1 MFLNKIEL
9 VNVDLSDTV
18 PESSVCHPKW
28 WVDKRFTQVK
38 KFTPVPF
45 LDTVV
50 KTIPGVV
57 STTGYTITDSMFR
70 YEVKVC
76 FGKWEDYTNYSTIE
90 YDCNLLDDYF
100 IIYNEMYYDFE
111 ITDDFM
117 PEIVRASLR
126 KNDKPYGF
134 GNGDNY
140 GTQDNQLNFKI
151 YSLEDLEDFKQHITG
166 TIKTL
171 QKQLKDNI
179 KIHEIL
185 HNGDFKTNMTKLNE
199 QQKELTLAKKNL
211 VSKTAKSVMNL
222 IKLGDDFNG

>member
-9 VNVDLSDTV
+9 VNVDLRDTV

-28 WVDKRFTQVK
+28 WDGK
-38 KFTPVPF
+38 KFTPIPF
-45 LDTVV
+45 IDTVI
-50 KTIPGVV
+50 KTIPGVEM
-57 STTGYTITDSMFR
+57 TTGYSITDSIFR
-70 YEVKVC
+70 YKIKVWC
-76 FGKWEDYTNYSTIE
+76 GEWGDYTNYSTIE
-90 YDCNLLDDYF
+90 YDCNMNEDYF
-100 IIYNEMYYDFE
+100 LIYNEMYYDFE

-117 PEIVRASLR
+117 PEVVRASLR

-134 GNGDNY
+134 CDGENY
-140 GTQDNQLNFKI
+140 MTQGNQLNYNI
-151 YSLEDLEDFKQHITG
+151 YSLEDLEDFKQHVIG
-166 TIKTL
+166 TINTL

-185 HNGDFKTNMTKLNE
+185 HTGDFKTNMTKLNE

>member
-1 MFLNKIEL
+1 MFFNKIEL
-9 VNVDLSDTV
+9 VNVDLIDTV

-28 WVDKRFTQVK
+28 WEGK

-45 LDTVV
+45 LDTVI
-50 KTIPGVV
+50 KTIPGVID
-57 STTGYTITDSMFR
+57 TTGYRITDSIFR
-70 YEVKVC
+70 YEIKVC
-76 FGKWEDYTNYSTIE
+76 CGEWGDYTNYSSIE
-90 YDCNLLDDYF
+90 YDCNMDDDYF

-117 PEIVRASLR
+117 PEVVRASLR

-134 GNGDNY
+134 GCDSY
-140 GTQDNQLNFKI
+140 MTQGNQLNYKI
-151 YSLEDLEDFKQHITG
+151 YSLEDLEDFKQHVIG
-166 TIKTL
+166 TINTL

-185 HNGDFKTNMTKLNE
+185 HTGDFKTNMTKLNE

-211 VSKTAKSVMNL
+211 VTKTAKSVMNL

>member
-28 WVDKRFTQVK
+28 WYNN
-38 KFTPVPF
+38 KFTPVRF
-45 LDTVV
+45 LDTVI

-57 STTGYTITDSMFR
+57 STTGYTITNSMFR

-76 FGKWEDYTNYSTIE
+76 FGEWGDYTNYSTIE
-90 YDCNLLDDYF
+90 YDCNMLDDYF
-100 IIYNEMYYDFE
+100 IIYNELYYDFE

-134 GNGDNY
+134 GCGDNY
-140 GTQDNQLNFKI
+140 GTQGNQLNFKI

-166 TIKTL
+166 TINTL

-185 HNGDFKTNMTKLNE
+185 HTGDFKTNMTKLNE

>member
-9 VNVDLSDTV
+9 VNVDLRDTV
-18 PESSVCHPKW
+18 PESSVCNPKW
-28 WVDKRFTQVK
+28 WLDN
-38 KFTPVPF
+38 KFTLVPF
-45 LDTVV
+45 LDTVI
-50 KTIPGVV
+50 KTIPGIIY
-57 STTGYTITDSMFR
+57 TTGYRITDNIFR
-70 YEVKVC
+70 YEIKVSC
-76 FGKWEDYTNYSTIE
+76 GEWGDYTNYSTIE
-90 YDCNLLDDYF
+90 YDCNMLDDYF

-117 PEIVRASLR
+117 PEVVKSSLK

-134 GNGDNY
+134 GDYENY
-140 GTQDNQLNFKI
+140 MTQGNQLKYDI
-151 YSLEDLEDFKQHITG
+151 YSLEDLKDFKQHVIG
-166 TIKTL
+166 TINTL

-185 HNGDFKTNMTKLNE
+185 HTGDFKTNMTKLNE

-211 VSKTAKSVMNL
+211 VTKTAKSVMNL

>member
-28 WVDKRFTQVK
+28 WEGK
-38 KFTPVPF
+38 KFKPIPF
-45 LDTVV
+45 LDTVI
-50 KTIPGVV
+50 KTIPGVEM
-57 STTGYTITDSMFR
+57 TTGYSITDSLFR
-70 YEVKVC
+70 YKINVWCGEW
-76 FGKWEDYTNYSTIE
+76 GEYTNYSTIE
-90 YDCNLLDDYF
+90 YDCNMNEDYF
-100 IIYNEMYYDFE
+100 LIYNELYYDFE

-117 PEIVRASLR
+117 PEVVRASLR

-134 GNGDNY
+134 GGGDNY
-140 GTQDNQLNFKI
+140 MTQGNQLNYNI
-151 YSLEDLEDFKQHITG
+151 YSLEDLEDFKQHVIG
-166 TIKTL
+166 TVNTL

-179 KIHEIL
+179 KIHDIL
-185 HNGDFKTNMTKLNE
+185 HTGDFKTNMTKLNE

-211 VSKTAKSVMNL
+211 VTKTAKSVMNL

>member
-1 MFLNKIEL
+1 MFLDKIEL

-28 WVDKRFTQVK
+28 WYNK

-50 KTIPGVV
+50 KTIPGV
-57 STTGYTITDSMFR
+57 SETTGYTITNSMFR

-76 FGKWEDYTNYSTIE
+76 CGEWGEITNYSSLE
-90 YDCNLLDDYF
+90 YDCNMLEDSFL
-100 IIYNEMYYDFE
+100 IYNELYYDFE

-117 PEIVRASLR
+117 PDVVRASLR
-126 KNDKPYGF
+126 KSDKPYGF
-134 GNGDNY
+134 GTVDRY
-140 GTQDNQLNFKI
+140 MTQGNQLNFPI
-151 YSLEDLEDFKQHITG
+151 YSLEDLEDFKQHIIG
-166 TIKTL
+166 TVNKL

-179 KIHEIL
+179 KIYDIL
-185 HNGDFKTNMTKLNE
+185 HAGDFKTNMTKLNE

-211 VSKTAKSVMNL
+211 VTKTAKSVMNL

>member
-9 VNVDLSDTV
+9 VNVDLRDTV
-18 PESSVCHPKW
+18 AESSVCNPKW
-28 WVDKRFTQVK
+28 WEGK
-38 KFTPVPF
+38 KFKPIPF
-45 LDTVV
+45 LDTVI

-57 STTGYTITDSMFR
+57 MTTGYAITDSMFR
-70 YEVKVC
+70 YEVKVKC
-76 FGKWEDYTNYSTIE
+76 GEWWDYTNYSKIE
-90 YDCNLLDDYF
+90 YDCNMNEDYF
-100 IIYNEMYYDFE
+100 LIYNEMYYDFE

-117 PEIVRASLR
+117 PEVVRASLR

-134 GNGDNY
+134 GDSSEVY
-140 GTQDNQLNFKI
+140 MTQGNQLNYKI
-151 YSLEDLEDFKQHITG
+151 YSLEDLEDFKKHVTG
-166 TIKTL
+166 TINTL

-185 HNGDFKTNMTKLNE
+185 HTGDFKTNMTKLNE

-211 VSKTAKSVMNL
+211 VTKTAKSVMNL

>member
-18 PESSVCHPKW
+18 PESSVCNPKW
-28 WVDKRFTQVK
+28 WEGM

-45 LDTVV
+45 LDTVI
-50 KTIPGVV
+50 KTIPGVIY
-57 STTGYTITDSMFR
+57 TTGYRITDNIFR
-70 YEVKVC
+70 YEIKVSC
-76 FGKWEDYTNYSTIE
+76 GEWGDYTNYSDIE
-90 YDCNLLDDYF
+90 YDCNMLDDYF
-100 IIYNEMYYDFE
+100 IIYNELYYDFE

-117 PEIVRASLR
+117 PEVVKSSLK

-134 GNGDNY
+134 GDYENY
-140 GTQDNQLNFKI
+140 MTQGNQLKYDI
-151 YSLEDLEDFKQHITG
+151 YSLEDLEDFKQHVIG
-166 TIKTL
+166 TINTL

-185 HNGDFKTNMTKLNE
+185 HTGDFKTNMTKLNE

-211 VSKTAKSVMNL
+211 VTKTAKSVMNL

>member
-1 MFLNKIEL
+1 MFLDKIEL

-18 PESSVCHPKW
+18 TESSVCNPKW
-28 WVDKRFTQVK
+28 WDGKRFK
-38 KFTPVPF
+38 PVPF
-45 LDTVV
+45 LDTVI

-57 STTGYTITDSMFR
+57 STTCYAITDSIFR
-70 YEVKVC
+70 YEIKVRC
-76 FGKWEDYTNYSTIE
+76 GDWGDYTNYSAIE
-90 YDCNLLDDYF
+90 YDCNMHDDCF
-100 IIYNEMYYDFE
+100 LIYNELYYEFE

-117 PEIVRASLR
+117 PEIVRASIR

-134 GNGDNY
+134 GDGENY
-140 GTQDNQLNFKI
+140 MTKGNQLNYNI
-151 YSLEDLEDFKQHITG
+151 YSLEDLEDFKQHVIG
-166 TIKTL
+166 TVNTL

-185 HNGDFKTNMTKLNE
+185 HTGDFKTNMTKLNE

>member
-18 PESSVCHPKW
+18 PESSVCNPKW
-28 WVDKRFTQVK
+28 WYNK
-38 KFTPVPF
+38 KFTLAPF
-45 LDTVV
+45 LNTVIN
-50 KTIPGVV
+50 TIPGVID
-57 STTGYTITDSMFR
+57 TNGYRITDSIFR
-70 YEVKVC
+70 YEIKVSC
-76 FGKWEDYTNYSTIE
+76 GEWGDYTNYSTIE
-90 YDCNLLDDYF
+90 YDCNMLDDYF

-117 PEIVRASLR
+117 PEVVKSSLK

-134 GNGDNY
+134 GDYENY
-140 GTQDNQLNFKI
+140 MTQGNQLKYDI
-151 YSLEDLEDFKQHITG
+151 YSLEDLKDFKQHVIG
-166 TIKTL
+166 TINTL

-185 HNGDFKTNMTKLNE
+185 HTGDFKTNMTKLNE

-211 VSKTAKSVMNL
+211 VTKTAKSVMNL

>member
-1 MFLNKIEL
+1 MFFNKIEL
-9 VNVDLSDTV
+9 VNVDLRDTV
-18 PESSVCHPKW
+18 DESSVCHPKW
-28 WVDKRFTQVK
+28 WEGK

-45 LDTVV
+45 LDTVI
-50 KTIPGVV
+50 KTIPGIID
-57 STTGYTITDSMFR
+57 TTGYRITDSIFR
-70 YEVKVC
+70 YEIKVC
-76 FGKWEDYTNYSTIE
+76 CGEWGDYTNYSSIE
-90 YDCNLLDDYF
+90 YDCNMDDDYF
-100 IIYNEMYYDFE
+100 IIYNELYYDFE

-117 PEIVRASLR
+117 PEVVKASLR

-134 GNGDNY
+134 GGGDNY
-140 GTQDNQLNFKI
+140 MTQGNQLNYKI
-151 YSLEDLEDFKQHITG
+151 YSLEDLEDFKQHIIG

-185 HNGDFKTNMTKLNE
+185 HTGDFKTNMTKLNE

-211 VSKTAKSVMNL
+211 VTKTAKSVMNL

>member
-18 PESSVCHPKW
+18 PESSVCNPKW
-28 WVDKRFTQVK
+28 WYNK
-38 KFTPVPF
+38 KFTLAPF
-45 LDTVV
+45 LNTVIN
-50 KTIPGVV
+50 TIPGVID
-57 STTGYTITDSMFR
+57 TNGYRITDSIFR
-70 YEVKVC
+70 YEIKVSC
-76 FGKWEDYTNYSTIE
+76 GEWGDYTNYSTIE
-90 YDCNLLDDYF
+90 YDCNMLDDYF

-111 ITDDFM
+111 ITDYFM
-117 PEIVRASLR
+117 PEVVKSSLK

-134 GNGDNY
+134 GDYENY
-140 GTQDNQLNFKI
+140 MTQGNQLKYDI
-151 YSLEDLEDFKQHITG
+151 YSLEDLKDFKQHVIG
-166 TIKTL
+166 TINTL

-185 HNGDFKTNMTKLNE
+185 HTGDFKTNMTKLNE

-211 VSKTAKSVMNL
+211 VTKTAKSVMNL